1 MKLCVGDEAQ
11 QLVVLR
17 VVFIGFVDF
26 DVLFIS
32 FVAFKCGCRY
42 FYCFFML
49 LSLVLMLC
57 VVLNTDRDRILSGT
71 PVVARRH
78 NGPITAAI
86 SPAAARIKTLPLAS
100 ATNAAV

>member
-1 MKLCVGDEAQ
+1 
-11 QLVVLR
+11 
-17 VVFIGFVDF
+17 
-26 DVLFIS
+26 
-32 FVAFKCGCRY
+32 
-42 FYCFFML
+42 
-49 LSLVLMLC
+49 MLC

>member
-1 MKLCVGDEAQ
+1 
-11 QLVVLR
+11 
-17 VVFIGFVDF
+17 
-26 DVLFIS
+26 
-32 FVAFKCGCRY
+32 
-42 FYCFFML
+42 ML

-71 PVVARRH
+71 PPVVVRRH

-100 ATNAAV
+100 ATNAAVSNK

>member
-1 MKLCVGDEAQ
+1 MLILMSFLLA
-11 QLVVLR
+11 LFLR
-17 VVFIGFVDF
+17 VVVVSFIVFLCCCHV
-26 DVLFIS
+26 
-32 FVAFKCGCRY
+32 
-42 FYCFFML
+42 M
-49 LSLVLMLC
+49 VLMLC

>member
-1 MKLCVGDEAQ
+1 M
-11 QLVVLR
+11 LVVRDNNWLS
-17 VVFIGFVDF
+17 F
-26 DVLFIS
+26 VLFLLVLLILMS
-32 FVAFKCGCRY
+32 SLLVLLWLSLLLL
-42 FYCFFML
+42 FFML

>member
-1 MKLCVGDEAQ
+1 MSSL
-11 QLVVLR
+11 LVLLLLS
-17 VVFIGFVDF
+17 VVVVSFII
-26 DVLFIS
+26 L
-32 FVAFKCGCRY
+32 
-42 FYCFFML
+42 ML
-49 LSLVLMLC
+49 LPLVLMLC

-71 PVVARRH
+71 PVVVRRH